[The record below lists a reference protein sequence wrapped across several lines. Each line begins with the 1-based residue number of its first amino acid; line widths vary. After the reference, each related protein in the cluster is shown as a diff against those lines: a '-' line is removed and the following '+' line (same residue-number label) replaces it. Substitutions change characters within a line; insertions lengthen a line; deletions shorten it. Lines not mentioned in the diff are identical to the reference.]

1 MSIREQEDALFEV
14 MKAVDSKIVTD
25 GVVEENAYLSA
36 KYKIVFVLKE
46 VNGGEGWDLREF
58 LRCGGR
64 SQTWDNVARW
74 TEGILNLEQN
84 IHWEDLEQNNEERR
98 KVYLK
103 KICALNLKK
112 AAGSYTADH
121 KSVSLAA
128 QTDRNY
134 LKQQFSF
141 YDADLVICCGT
152 ERPFLECIYGDSDIE
167 WKRTSRGIWYTAT
180 DRIIISFAHPAS
192 RTKDCFLY
200 YALID
205 AVREILAG

>member
-1 MSIREQEDALFEV
+1 MSIREQEDALFEI
-14 MKAVDSKIVTD
+14 MKAVDPKIVTD
-25 GVVEENAYLSA
+25 GMVEENAYLSA

-46 VNGGEGWDLREF
+46 VNGGESWDLREF

-84 IHWEDLEQNNEERR
+84 IRWEDLEQNNEERR
-98 KVYLK
+98 RVYLK

-112 AAGSYTADH
+112 TAGGYTADH
-121 KSVSLAA
+121 KTVSLAA

-152 ERPFLECIYGDSDIE
+152 KGPFLNVSMG
-167 WKRTSRGIWYTAT
+167 T
-180 DRIIISFAHPAS
+180 
-192 RTKDCFLY
+192 
-200 YALID
+200 
-205 AVREILAG
+205 VV